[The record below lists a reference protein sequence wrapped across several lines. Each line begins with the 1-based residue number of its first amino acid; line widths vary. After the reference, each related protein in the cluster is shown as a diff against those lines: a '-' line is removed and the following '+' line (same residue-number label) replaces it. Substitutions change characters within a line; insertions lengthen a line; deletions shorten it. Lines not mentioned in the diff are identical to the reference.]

1 MTPTPTVSLRRLLRV
16 EVMAFDRALPRTWGA
31 RIAFAGETSLTLW
44 AYHRRVHPSGRAVC
58 LLGLRPGRVG
68 VVVAAF
74 TLSIGAMGALAPM
87 AAGAVCAC
95 IVAVLLP
102 SAARA
107 IGALPARS
115 RLRQGSRPGPHVF
128 LHSLASTQ
136 PGAGAELV
144 RSVTDEADQKGW
156 TISLEAA
163 SEELAHYYE
172 CLGFQAQGVPVP
184 VPGGGRHVSMCRP
197 PALCA
202 IEGGKG
208 IISGQENAGPAREGR
223 TCKTRRT

>member
-1 MTPTPTVSLRRLLRV
+1 
-16 EVMAFDRALPRTWGA
+16 
-31 RIAFAGETSLTLW
+31 
-44 AYHRRVHPSGRAVC
+44 
-58 LLGLRPGRVG
+58 
-68 VVVAAF
+68 
-74 TLSIGAMGALAPM
+74 
-87 AAGAVCAC
+87 
-95 IVAVLLP
+95 
-102 SAARA
+102 
-107 IGALPARS
+107 
-115 RLRQGSRPGPHVF
+115 VF